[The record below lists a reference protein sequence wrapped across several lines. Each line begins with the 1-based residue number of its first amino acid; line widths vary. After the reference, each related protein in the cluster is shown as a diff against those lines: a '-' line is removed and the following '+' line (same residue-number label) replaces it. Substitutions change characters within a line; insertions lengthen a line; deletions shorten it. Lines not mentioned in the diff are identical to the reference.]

1 MKERNDIAVSV
12 AVITYNM
19 QHYLPQ
25 LLDSILKQKTDFR
38 YEIVVDDDHSPDDS
52 RVILQDYATRY
63 PDVFVLSLRDQ
74 NVGGSK
80 NMYGV
85 LRQCRGKYI
94 AILEGDDWWEAED
107 KLQYQY
113 DFLESHPEFVG
124 MYCNSWCELSRT
136 ESIQKIRREID
147 SPMVFS
153 YEDYMSYHFFDRLPN
168 STDTAFFRNFFAS
181 APERELDVF
190 WKAHKMVWDQSLA
203 LILYGKGD
211 VYVDPRLV
219 SHHRTIVEKG
229 GTNYQSRYAVEDH
242 RVSDAYMY
250 ACQEEYIENVL
261 NRKCT
266 KFYKV
271 RGMLFAE
278 TFWTAMKLRDP
289 VEWSKARKIWNQR
302 DKKWP
307 LVEWTIYWGCGTL
320 RRKVRH
326 LTGGMCDA

>member
-1 MKERNDIAVSV
+1 MSDNREIAVSV

-19 QHYLPQ
+19 QGYLRQ
-25 LLDSILKQKTDFR
+25 LLDSVLMQKTDFR

-52 RVILQDYATRY
+52 RKILLDYASHY

-113 DFLESHPEFVG
+113 DFMESHPQFIA

-136 ESIQKIRREID
+136 ESIQRVRRNID
-147 SPMVFS
+147 HPLVFT
-153 YEDYMSYHFFDRLPN
+153 YDDFQNFHFFDRLPN
-168 STDTAFFRNFFAS
+168 STDTAFFRNFFAT
-181 APERELDVF
+181 APEAELDVL

-203 LILYGKGD
+203 LILYGKGN

-242 RVSDAYMY
+242 KVSDAYMY
-250 ACQEEYIENVL
+250 ACHEEYIENVL
-261 NRKCT
+261 HRKCT

-278 TFWTAMKLRDP
+278 AFWIAMKSRRQEDWEK
-289 VEWSKARKIWNQR
+289 VSQIWNQR
-302 DKKWP
+302 RKKWP
-307 LVEWTIYWGCGTL
+307 LVLYTAEWGFGSIGRKLKRIT
-320 RRKVRH
+320 RR
-326 LTGGMCDA
+326 

>member
-1 MKERNDIAVSV
+1 MSDDREIAVSV

-19 QHYLPQ
+19 QAYLPQ
-25 LLDSILKQKTDFR
+25 LLDSVLMQKTSFR

-52 RVILQDYATRY
+52 RTILREYAARY
-63 PDVFVLSLRDQ
+63 PDLFVLSLRDQ

-85 LRQCRGKYI
+85 LKQCRGKYI

-113 DFLESHPEFVG
+113 DFMESHPEYIA

-136 ESIQKIRREID
+136 EVKRYPRRKID
-147 SPMVFS
+147 APMVFG
-153 YEDYMSYHFFDRLPN
+153 YEDFQNAHFFDRLPN
-168 STDTAFFRNFFAS
+168 STDTAFFRNFFAT
-181 APERELDVF
+181 APEEELDVF

-203 LILYGKGD
+203 LILYGKGN

-242 RVSDAYMY
+242 KVSDAYMY
-250 ACQEEYIENVL
+250 ACHEEYIENYL
-261 NRKCT
+261 HRKCT

-271 RGMLFAE
+271 RGMIFAE
-278 TFWTAMKLRDP
+278 AFWIAMKSHKPEDW
-289 VEWSKARKIWNQR
+289 EKASQIWKQRK
-302 DKKWP
+302 KKWP
-307 LVEWTIYWGCGTL
+307 LVWWAFRWGCGTL
-320 RRKVRH
+320 GRKIKAIAGR
-326 LTGGMCDA
+326 